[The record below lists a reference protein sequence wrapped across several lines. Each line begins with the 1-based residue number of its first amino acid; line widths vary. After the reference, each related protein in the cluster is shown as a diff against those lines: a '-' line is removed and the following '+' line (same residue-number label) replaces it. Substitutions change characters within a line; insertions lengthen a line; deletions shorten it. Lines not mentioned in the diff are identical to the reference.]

1 MTYKN
6 RNGEPLPPRV
16 TDAIPSAK
24 NGTDV
29 NRREFLAIATAF
41 GATATTAYSML
52 GMAKPAFAQAARKMG
67 GTFRMQLNL
76 NALKDPRTFDWTEMA
91 YQASWLENLIK
102 YNNDGTFD
110 PYLLRKWSVNND
122 ATVFTLNVRKG
133 VKWSNGDDFTAEDVA
148 FNINRWCESD
158 AEGNSMAARMAS
170 LVDPDTKRAREGAIT
185 VKGKYK
191 VILRTD
197 RPDITIIPGM
207 ADYPAVIVHPSFTA
221 ETMTTNP
228 VGTGPYTLESYS
240 VGEKVVLV
248 RAPQKWWNEG
258 KGAFFDR
265 VELIDYGTEP
275 SAWVAA
281 VEADEVD
288 AVYEGTGEFTDI
300 ISGLGFDTH
309 EIASGATIVIRPNQ
323 ESDIYKDVRVRRA
336 LAMAVDNSVVLEL
349 GFSGLGILA
358 DNHHVGS
365 VHPEYADIGRPVYD
379 PAGAL
384 ALIKEAGA
392 EDYEHELHSIDSGW
406 RKDVTDVVADQL
418 RSAGIKVKRTVL
430 PGSTFW
436 NNWTKYPFSS
446 TNWNHRPLGTQVLG
460 LAYRTGADWNE
471 SAFSNAKFDELLDKA
486 NSIADADK
494 RREVMAELEQ
504 IMVDE
509 GVTIQPFWKSIY
521 RLYNPKLV
529 GVEAHIAN
537 LPRLTD
543 WGWAA

>member
-110 PYLLRKWSVNND
+110 PYLLSKWSVNND

-185 VKGKYK
+185 VKGKYR

-258 KGAFFDR
+258 NGAYFDR
-265 VELIDYGTEP
+265 IELIDYGTDP
-275 SAWVAA
+275 AAWVAA
-281 VEADEVD
+281 VEADEID
-288 AVYEGTGEFTDI
+288 AVYEGTGEFTGI

-323 ESDIYKDVRVRRA
+323 ESEIYKDVRVRRA
-336 LAMAVDNSVVLEL
+336 LAMAVDNSVVLSL
-349 GFSGLGILA
+349 GFF
-358 DNHHVGS
+358 
-365 VHPEYADIGRPVYD
+365 
-379 PAGAL
+379 
-384 ALIKEAGA
+384 
-392 EDYEHELHSIDSGW
+392 
-406 RKDVTDVVADQL
+406 Q
-418 RSAGIKVKRTVL
+418 
-430 PGSTFW
+430 FW
-436 NNWTKYPFSS
+436 NTC
-446 TNWNHRPLGTQVLG
+446 
-460 LAYRTGADWNE
+460 A
-471 SAFSNAKFDELLDKA
+471 
-486 NSIADADK
+486 
-494 RREVMAELEQ
+494 
-504 IMVDE
+504 
-509 GVTIQPFWKSIY
+509 
-521 RLYNPKLV
+521 
-529 GVEAHIAN
+529 
-537 LPRLTD
+537 
-543 WGWAA
+543 